1 MLTPNGIRF
10 AEAFEEDVEDADGP
24 TSSEEGSEKQ
34 ESVGELE
41 KKKKVSGKGKKKGEQ
56 RNGALHAHKR
66 RERRRPLCTHV
77 CGARKYAFWRS
88 SLANGSHA
96 VPKALPPP
104 LFPPAF

>member
-56 RNGALHAHKR
+56 RKR
-66 RERRRPLCTHV
+66 GPTLMMHTRGEREAQL
-77 CGARKYAFWRS
+77 ARS
-88 SLANGSHA
+88 SHKTIG
-96 VPKALPPP
+96 PGRK
-104 LFPPAF
+104 